1 MKLIIVV
8 VIAGA
13 VLAAVLAMLNSV
25 SPPGDLSVSFRDGT
39 NFYDAGI
46 SGSSGAMVESFTV
59 EVVVTDA
66 DSGEP
71 VEGATVTITG
81 YSGGGASNPTDGSG
95 VTSITVN
102 NVEMPANTNQ
112 IKLDVEV
119 SAGGYHTLTLEDAIT
134 VVR

>member
-13 VLAAVLAMLNSV
+13 VLAAVLAMINSV
-25 SPPGDLSVSFRDGT
+25 SPPGDLSVAFRNGT
-39 NFYDAGI
+39 NFYDAEI
-46 SGSSGAMVESFTV
+46 SGSGSAIVDSFTV
-59 EVVVTDA
+59 EVVITDA

-71 VEGATVTITG
+71 VEGATVIISG
-81 YSGGGASNPTDGSG
+81 YGGGGSSNPTDGNG
-95 VTSITVN
+95 ETTVTVS

-119 SAGGYHTLTLEDAIT
+119 SAAGYHTRTLEDSVTII
-134 VVR
+134 R